1 MRGGTKNIVENCAVN
16 KLKAYKR
23 QIEEAEE
30 IAAINLAKFRK
41 AQDDIIS
48 ASSSNTSEVYQVF
61 IIFKLFLIIINFGFD
76 DFNLLES
83 SCC

>member
-1 MRGGTKNIVENCAVN
+1 M
-16 KLKAYKR
+16 KAYKR

-48 ASSSNTSEVYQVF
+48 ASSSNTSEVYQVV
-61 IIFKLFLIIINFGFD
+61 IILKLFLIKI
-76 DFNLLES
+76 DFHF
-83 SCC
+83 

>member
-1 MRGGTKNIVENCAVN
+1 
-16 KLKAYKR
+16 LKAYKR

>member
-1 MRGGTKNIVENCAVN
+1 MESHLFFV
-16 KLKAYKR
+16 LKSNSLLFGIRYLSK

-48 ASSSNTSEVYQVF
+48 ASSSNTSEVYQVV
-61 IIFKLFLIIINFGFD
+61 IILKLFLIKI
-76 DFNLLES
+76 DFHF
-83 SCC
+83 